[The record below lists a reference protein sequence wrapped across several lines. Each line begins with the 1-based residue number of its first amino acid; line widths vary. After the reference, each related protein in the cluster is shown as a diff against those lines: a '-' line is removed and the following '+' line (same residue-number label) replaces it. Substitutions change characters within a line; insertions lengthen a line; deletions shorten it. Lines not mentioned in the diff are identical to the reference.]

1 MTDWATPDGVPKA
14 LTTAGLAGPAG
25 LSVMASDLADWRY
38 PDSPRLRNELLNRTR
53 PSSNAAAAT
62 RALLRAMVDA
72 RGEPRLDLEGYPPEA
87 GLFVSLI
94 EAAGLY
100 RLEDERWVFGAPTST
115 DPANLRPVFEAAKK
129 VIRESSGPVAVSD
142 LYTLW
147 KSPPFGVRDG
157 LLPVLAVIQCG
168 GPTVAVRRS

>member
-1 MTDWATPDGVPKA
+1 DMALDLAALVPVRAHRAELQGDAVGRREVDAQIARLSADLEDRLSVALDVTDWATPDGVPKT

-25 LSVMASDLADWRY
+25 LSVRASDLADWRY

-62 RALLRAMVDA
+62 RALLRAMVEA
-72 RGEPRLDLEGYPPEA
+72 RGELRLGLEGYPPEA

-100 RLEDERWVFGAPTST
+100 RLEEGRWVFGPPSEG
-115 DPANLRPVFEAAKK
+115 DPA
-129 VIRESSGPVAVSD
+129 
-142 LYTLW
+142 
-147 KSPPFGVRDG
+147 
-157 LLPVLAVIQCG
+157 
-168 GPTVAVRRS
+168 